1 VNGREAPQPALVP
14 GQQLVQ
20 AYGPGSFT
28 VAGVRHQGSVLVFPD
43 RTLPWT
49 PATPAD
55 ITLESL
61 AELQPAAAAIDIL
74 LVGTGAKFAMVPPAL
89 RQAVRAWGPVVEPM
103 ATPSACRTYN
113 VLLAEGRR
121 VAAALIALPPS
132 TPSPAEGGRGPG

>member
-1 VNGREAPQPALVP
+1 VNGHEAPQPALVP

-20 AYGPGSFT
+20 AYGPGGFT

-43 RTLPWT
+43 RTLPWGPTT
-49 PATPAD
+49 PAE

-61 AELQPAAAAIDIL
+61 AEVRTAAAAIDIL
-74 LVGTGAKFAMVPPAL
+74 LLGTGARFELVAPAL
-89 RQAVRAWGPVVEPM
+89 RQTIRAWGPVVEPM

-121 VAAALIALPPS
+121 VAAALIALP
-132 TPSPAEGGRGPG
+132 G